1 MKGCCKLPEVQTYDN
16 ENNLLGSSEYRCDMF
31 LFVPK
36 FVVKDGAGK
45 PIYLARPDSCCGGC
59 CIMPRCGGAGSRMIY
74 LPFKIRDFETQEPL
88 PSAVAGADGDATA
101 QIVKVWSGMK
111 KECCSDADNFQVL
124 FPRGIDNNMKANLV
138 GLNVLI
144 DFVWFETQ
152 G

>member
-1 MKGCCKLPEVQTYDN
+1 M
-16 ENNLLGSSEYRCDMF
+16 
-31 LFVPK
+31 
-36 FVVKDGAGK
+36 
-45 PIYLARPDSCCGGC
+45 
-59 CIMPRCGGAGSRMIY
+59 AGS
-74 LPFKIRDFETQEPL
+74 
-88 PSAVAGADGDATA
+88 DGDATA

-124 FPRGIDNNMKANLV
+124 FPRGIDSNMKANLV